1 MDKDIS
7 LIVLAVL
14 CVASSAMI
22 IVSGGRPYVK
32 VTGALGLTLVLAFA
46 IYIGGRAPT
55 AKETYGPMHAA
66 GNVAVF
72 TILAC
77 IVVLFGR
84 VFYTAFR
91 STIPPH
97 Q

>member
-1 MDKDIS
+1 MDLS

-14 CVASSAMI
+14 CVASLTMT
-22 IVSGGRPYVK
+22 IVPTGRRYVK
-32 VTGALGLTLVLAFA
+32 ARGALGVALVALA
-46 IYIGGRAPT
+46 IYIGGQAPT

-77 IVVLFGR
+77 LAVLFGW
-84 VFYTAFR
+84 VIYSAFR
-91 STIPPH
+91 STTAPR